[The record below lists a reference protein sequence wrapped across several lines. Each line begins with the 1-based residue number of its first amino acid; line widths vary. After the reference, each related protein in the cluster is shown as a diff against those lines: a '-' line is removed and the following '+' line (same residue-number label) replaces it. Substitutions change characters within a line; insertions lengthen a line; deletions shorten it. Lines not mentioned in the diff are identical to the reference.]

1 MSAEKESGNALQNA
15 ILTKSEDGDSSQ
27 ETLPQIQINEKSKY
41 KDNTNLSKYFQIIYY
56 QLYMEKHLI
65 VGLL

>member
-1 MSAEKESGNALQNA
+1 MSTEMGDGSALQNA
-15 ILTKSEDGDSSQ
+15 ILTRSEDGDLSQ
-27 ETLPQIQINEKSKY
+27 ESLPQMKDSEKSKY

-56 QLYMEKHLI
+56 LLSMEKLLI